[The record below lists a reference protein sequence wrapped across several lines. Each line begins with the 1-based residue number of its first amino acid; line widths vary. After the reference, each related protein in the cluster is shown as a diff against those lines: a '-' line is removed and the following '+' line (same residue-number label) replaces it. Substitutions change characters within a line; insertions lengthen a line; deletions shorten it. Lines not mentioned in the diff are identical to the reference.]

1 MLDLD
6 IILYFLLGVMIIGI
20 PAYIFYRIGMD
31 VGVTKGI
38 RRQLVREMM
47 ANGILEEADMS
58 IRSHPRRV

>member
-58 IRSHPRRV
+58 IRSRRV

>member
-47 ANGILEEADMS
+47 ANGILEEADMP
-58 IRSHPRRV
+58 IRPLPRRF

>member
-20 PAYIFYRIGMD
+20 PAYIFYRIGLD
-31 VGVTKGI
+31 VGVTKGV
-38 RRQLVREMM
+38 RRQLLRELM

-58 IRSHPRRV
+58 IRSPRRT